1 MNLRRIA
8 TSVAAALLTVGLA
21 GLATTAAPSADTGWG
36 RMHTADTGWG
46 KI

>member
-8 TSVAAALLTVGLA
+8 SAVAAALLTVGLA
-21 GLATTAAPSADTGWG
+21 GVATTSAASADLGAG
-36 RMHTADTGWG
+36 KMHTSDTGWG